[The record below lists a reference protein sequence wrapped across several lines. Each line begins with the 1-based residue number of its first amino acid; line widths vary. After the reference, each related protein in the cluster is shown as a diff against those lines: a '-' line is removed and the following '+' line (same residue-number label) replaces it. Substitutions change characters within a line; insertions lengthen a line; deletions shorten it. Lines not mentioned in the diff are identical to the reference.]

1 MSVTDD
7 TQTVRPFVTIGE
19 TAFSDA
25 DLKSKQ
31 QPLGVPYVLFDL
43 LIYRTTCL
51 INNTIKYI
59 TYMRCHHT
67 TSAKT
72 ETDESLQ
79 ISESL
84 PVLTWT
90 LSSFFMLQNRQANLL
105 TVLSSSEVDLLRYS
119 T

>member
-72 ETDESLQ
+72 ETDESL
-79 ISESL
+79 